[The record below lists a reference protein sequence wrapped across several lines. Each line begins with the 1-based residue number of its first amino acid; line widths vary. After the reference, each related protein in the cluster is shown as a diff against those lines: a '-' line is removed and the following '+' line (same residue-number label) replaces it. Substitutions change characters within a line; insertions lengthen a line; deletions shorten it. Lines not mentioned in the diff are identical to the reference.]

1 MSRQIFPVAMAIV
14 FGVATGY
21 YSFQPELRNYHLQK
35 AGEGAGVQSP
45 AQQQQQQQAAST
57 STSASSPSSTS
68 TTTSAPKDTSGK

>member
-35 AGEGAGVQSP
+35 AGEGAGNQNQSP
-45 AQQQQQQQAAST
+45 AQQQQATSPPAST
-57 STSASSPSSTS
+57 STSTP
-68 TTTSAPKDTSGK
+68 TSAPTDTSAK